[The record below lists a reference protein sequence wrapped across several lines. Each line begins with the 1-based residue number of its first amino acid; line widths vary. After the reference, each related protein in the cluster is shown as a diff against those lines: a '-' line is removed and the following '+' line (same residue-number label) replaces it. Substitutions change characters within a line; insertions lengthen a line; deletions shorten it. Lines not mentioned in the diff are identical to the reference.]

1 MTSVPQQGV
10 YGFFGPYRFLSNFH
24 FVQVQLD
31 GELYRTTEHAYQA
44 AKTLDLDARRL
55 IQRLSAP
62 RDARIAGQK
71 VQYRDG
77 WEEMKWDVMYDLT
90 CQKFSNEKLMHD
102 LIGTY
107 PMYLEETNTWGD
119 TYWGVC
125 RGVGQNQLGKILM
138 KVREDL
144 ISIQQQGILAR
155 IPSAEPS
162 DEL

>member
-1 MTSVPQQGV
+1 MTSNITQGI
-10 YGFFGPYRFLSNFH
+10 YGFFGPYRYLSNFH
-24 FVQVQLD
+24 FVQVELD

-44 AKTLDLDARRL
+44 AKTLDLEARRM

-77 WEEMKWDVMYDLT
+77 WEELKWDVMYDLT
-90 CQKFSNEKLMHD
+90 CQKFSKGQLMYD
-102 LIGTY
+102 LIGTNGL
-107 PMYLEETNTWGD
+107 YLEETNTWGD

-138 KVREDL
+138 SVRDTL
-144 ISIQQQGILAR
+144 IFDIEADVLHRQGR
-155 IPSAEPS
+155 
-162 DEL
+162 